1 MSLYSLNEDY
11 YEYEEDYENLNEFRN
26 PFKKKSKTR
35 KALDF
40 AKKHKYAIGTGL
52 VLASPF
58 ALRGAR
64 AGVKYTDKKLTQANR
79 YLTDKHPGIHRYLK
93 DLGLVGAGAA
103 AFGAS
108 YLDAKNMA
116 KMSPV
121 ERELHQLNKNVQTN
135 NILLANRK

>member
-1 MSLYSLNEDY
+1 MSLYKLNEAH
-11 YEYEEDYENLNEFRN
+11 YEEDYENLNEFSN

-35 KALDF
+35 KALEF

-58 ALRGAR
+58 ALRGAK

-79 YLTDKHPGIHRYLK
+79 YLADKHPAIHRYVK

-116 KMSPV
+116 KMNPV
-121 ERELHQLNKNVQTN
+121 ERQLYQLNKNIKYRN
-135 NILLANRK
+135 K

>member
-1 MSLYSLNEDY
+1 MSLYKLNEDCY
-11 YEYEEDYENLNEFRN
+11 YEEDYENLNEFLN
-26 PFKKKSKTR
+26 PFKKKSKSR

-79 YLTDKHPGIHRYLK
+79 YLADKHPAIHRYVK

-116 KMSPV
+116 KMNPV
-121 ERELHQLNKNVQTN
+121 ERQLYQLNKNIKYRN
-135 NILLANRK
+135 K